1 MEESW
6 ELTNRPTDWS
16 ECRWSD
22 IVDGA
27 LLCSVLLLSALCAR
41 RRSWRALPYP
51 PYCVGCCG
59 FHPKMCVLPRRPLSP
74 KKSYKCPCTIVPY
87 FSFPNFLC
95 SLSFLLFPYVSFL
108 LLFFY
113 FLFHRLRKPITL
125 QNIDVSFSES
135 CKIVSE
141 YSTSYLGKLEKL
153 SIHFLHSAKCAW
165 LVILS
170 FFHYSYKRRNL
181 F

>member
-74 KKSYKCPCTIVPY
+74 KKSYKCPCTILLISK
-87 FSFPNFLC
+87 FSLQPQFPFISVRLFLT
-95 SLSFLLFPYVSFL
+95 SF
-108 LLFFY
+108 
-113 FLFHRLRKPITL
+113 FLFSLPQVKKTNYITKHRCLIFRIM
-125 QNIDVSFSES
+125 
-135 CKIVSE
+135 
-141 YSTSYLGKLEKL
+141 
-153 SIHFLHSAKCAW
+153 
-165 LVILS
+165 
-170 FFHYSYKRRNL
+170 
-181 F
+181 